1 MNCTIIGI
9 AGGTASGKTTL
20 SKKIF
25 KLSEPLA
32 SVELIKLDD
41 YYHDLSHLTIEERKA
56 INYDHP
62 SAYDSKL
69 LIQHLNLLKQG
80 ISIKQPTYD
89 FVKHNRSD
97 IVKDINPVNVI
108 IVEGIMLFA
117 IPELR
122 EMFDIKL
129 FVQTPD
135 DIRFIRRVSRD
146 INERGRTLDSVIN
159 QYLTTVRPMHNQFVE
174 PSKQYADIII
184 PEGGENQ
191 VAIDIIVARIES
203 LLKEKDEAFT
213 KKKVHIKR

>member
-41 YYHDLSHLTIEERKA
+41 YYHDLSHLTIEQRKA

-80 ISIKQPTYD
+80 LSIKRPTYD
-89 FVKHNRSD
+89 FVKHNRSEV
-97 IVKDINPVNVI
+97 VKEINPVNVL

-135 DIRFIRRVSRD
+135 DIRFIRRLSRD

-159 QYLTTVRPMHNQFVE
+159 QYLNTVRPMHNQFVE

-203 LLKEKDEAFT
+203 LLKEKELS
-213 KKKVHIKR
+213 

>member
-213 KKKVHIKR
+213 KEKVHIKR